1 MCKKYVLNNILLCP
15 AYIQKYMCHSSC
27 FCRLVEEV
35 YEINETVESLKAK
48 LREAENALQHLL
60 RTKASLE
67 QDLSI
72 KNNSLFIDR
81 EKCMGMRKTF
91 PMSPRVAAY

>member
-1 MCKKYVLNNILLCP
+1 MSFKTWFILCV
-15 AYIQKYMCHSSC
+15 S
-27 FCRLVEEV
+27 RLVEEV
-35 YEINETVESLKAK
+35 YEINETVDSLKAK
-48 LREAENALQHLL
+48 LREAENALQQLL

-67 QDLSI
+67 QDLAI

-91 PMSPRVAAY
+91 PMAPRVAAY

>member
-1 MCKKYVLNNILLCP
+1 MRIHPVD
-15 AYIQKYMCHSSC
+15 
-27 FCRLVEEV
+27 RLVEEV
-35 YEINETVESLKAK
+35 YEINETVDALKAK
-48 LREAENALQHLL
+48 LREAENALQQLL

-67 QDLSI
+67 QDLAI

-91 PMSPRVAAY
+91 PMAPRVAGY

>member
-1 MCKKYVLNNILLCP
+1 MTRVLVV
-15 AYIQKYMCHSSC
+15 SR
-27 FCRLVEEV
+27 RLVSEV
-35 YEINETVESLKAK
+35 YEINETVENLRAK

-67 QDLSI
+67 QDLAI
-72 KNNSLFIDR
+72 KNNSLYIDR

-91 PMSPRVAAY
+91 PMSPRVASF